1 MANFPVYHGITLAAN
16 AYVENLVVEKL
27 AADPVPVEA
36 GRVWYNTT
44 LRVFRQ
50 STLDGTGAVVV
61 RTFVTVEELT
71 AAIDAE
77 VTART
82 AADLVLQGNL
92 DAETTAR
99 TNADATLQANLLAE
113 ATARANADATLQLA
127 IEAVDNKV
135 AALGSAFNYVA
146 TVSGGADAGTAFD
159 LGTLLQKDA
168 GDYYKVT
175 TSGYFKIG
183 AEGTPFYANQG
194 DGLVW
199 NLNSGVDKID
209 NTDSAVQGTTSFI
222 EVTGS
227 ADTGY
232 TVDIDDAFKGRV
244 SNLEA
249 NLLTETTAR
258 TAADLVLQGN
268 LDAEITARTAADATL
283 QAAIATEVTARTAA
297 DAVLQGEIGDITT
310 LTTTVRTNV
319 VGAINELNGLIAGGT
334 QDVRND
340 YNATIYTFDSKL
352 VGGGTPATTYNI
364 THALANAFTDV
375 SVFVERVGGSG
386 VYFNDVVS
394 VEQVSNNQLTVY
406 LTSAQHI
413 KVIVRSAATI

>member
-50 STLDGTGAVVV
+50 STLDGTGAVIV
-61 RTFVTVEELT
+61 RTFATVEELT

-82 AADLVLQGNL
+82 AADATLQAAL
-92 DAETTAR
+92 LAETTAR

-127 IEAVDNKV
+127 IDAVDERV

-146 TVSGGADAGTAFD
+146 SVTGGADAGTAFD
-159 LGTLLQKDA
+159 LATLTQKDA
-168 GDYYKVT
+168 GDYYKVI

-199 NLNSGVDKID
+199 NLNAGVDKID
-209 NTDSAVQGTTSFI
+209 NTDSAVQGTASFI

-244 SNLEA
+244 DTLEA
-249 NLLTETTAR
+249 GLLTETTAR
-258 TAADLVLQGN
+258 TAADAVLQGN
-268 LDAEITARTAADATL
+268 LNAEITARTAADATL
-283 QAAIATEVTARTAA
+283 QSN
-297 DAVLQGEIGDITT
+297 IGDITT

-352 VGGGTPATTYNI
+352 AGGGTPATTYNI
-364 THALANAFTDV
+364 THSLGNAFTDV
-375 SVFVERVGGSG
+375 SVFVERTGGSG

-406 LTSAQHI
+406 LSSALHV